1 MRRDRES
8 AMRTSHETA
17 PGLPAPQA
25 AELAAA
31 VSERELL
38 RLLGLPRG
46 RELAGDLR
54 SRADEARAWYG
65 EHGRPFA
72 VALHVGVHGIESDAV
87 RLADGTELRS
97 PALAEDLREVEG
109 SAVLVL
115 AASAGPEVAAESA
128 RRWADAR
135 PDEAW
140 FLDRFAAA
148 ATEALVLL
156 ASGTACRAACVAG
169 ETLLPPRSPG
179 CAGFEIADQHL
190 LMALLGALPAPNER
204 MALGPIE
211 LLPSGALAPPH
222 SLLAALGVTRR
233 PLPATTPEALCRGC
247 ALDPCRFRRAPQ
259 AATKRP
265 VRERGASRVNA

>member
-1 MRRDRES
+1 
-8 AMRTSHETA
+8 MRTPHETA
-17 PGLPAPQA
+17 PGKPWQRA

-31 VSERELL
+31 VSEPELL
-38 RLLGLPRG
+38 RLMGLPRG
-46 RELAGDLR
+46 RALEGDLR

-72 VALHVGVHGIESDAV
+72 AALRVGVDGFESDAV
-87 RLADGTELRS
+87 RLTDGTELRS
-97 PALAEDLREVEG
+97 PALAEDLRDVEG

-115 AASAGPEVAAESA
+115 AASAGREVAAEIA

-156 ASGTACRAACVAG
+156 ASAAACREASGAG

-179 CAGFEIADQHL
+179 CGGFEMADQHR
-190 LMALLGALPAPNER
+190 LMALLGAVPAPNER

-211 LLPSGALAPPH
+211 LLRSGALDPPH

-265 VRERGASRVNA
+265 VRESDASRVTA